1 MAILPLAVLA
11 AAGVWAGA
19 AGLAGPAGASSK
31 PTPVKAT
38 ETDFHIK
45 LSKHSFSPGKYT
57 FVAVNKGE
65 VTHNLEI
72 TGPGLSKLL
81 SKNLEPG
88 QSTKLTVTLKKGA
101 YDIFCQIPGHKALGM
116 NVNIK
121 VSGGSGH

>member
-1 MAILPLAVLA
+1 MTTPSHPPLSGRAGRMAILPLAVLA

-57 FVAVNKGE
+57 FVAVN
-65 VTHNLEI
+65 
-72 TGPGLSKLL
+72 
-81 SKNLEPG
+81 
-88 QSTKLTVTLKKGA
+88 TLQQTNCRR
-101 YDIFCQIPGHKALGM
+101 Y
-116 NVNIK
+116 
-121 VSGGSGH
+121 